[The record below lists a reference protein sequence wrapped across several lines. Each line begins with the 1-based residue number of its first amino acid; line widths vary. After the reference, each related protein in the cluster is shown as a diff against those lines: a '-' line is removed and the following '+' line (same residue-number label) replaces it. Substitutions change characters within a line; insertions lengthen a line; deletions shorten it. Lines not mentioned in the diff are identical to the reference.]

1 MKTDRNTKAPS
12 PEGVTNRP
20 RDLRLVAMSGTI
32 RQAKREQSP
41 TWLLVLGVLLGI
53 LMCMALSL
61 WREAE
66 RAASERHGQLPAA
79 NSTGAASANLIA
91 AAPDL
96 YVALEDLADIIETL
110 CKWLDVA
117 HGLAGGAIEGAYREA
132 CAGSLDRAATAL
144 AKARGEEVAR

>member
-1 MKTDRNTKAPS
+1 MRECDYIAWVPGMEEEFATTWGRTPEEARADMFERIDEIAEEGGCS
-12 PEGVTNRP
+12 PMNGEQFE
-20 RDLRLVAMSGTI
+20 DLI
-32 RQAKREQSP
+32 
-41 TWLLVLGVLLGI
+41 
-53 LMCMALSL
+53 
-61 WREAE
+61 
-66 RAASERHGQLPAA
+66 GQVAA
-79 NSTGAASANLIA
+79 NANLIA

>member
-1 MKTDRNTKAPS
+1 MRECDYIAWVPGMEEEFATTWGRTPDEARAWMEECIDEIAE
-12 PEGVTNRP
+12 EGGC
-20 RDLRLVAMSGTI
+20 SI
-32 RQAKREQSP
+32 
-41 TWLLVLGVLLGI
+41 
-53 LMCMALSL
+53 
-61 WREAE
+61 
-66 RAASERHGQLPAA
+66 GQVAA
-79 NSTGAASANLIA
+79 NANLIA

-110 CKWLDVA
+110 CRWLDVA